1 MSTARPPS
9 STAQDFGARSQPNLR
24 RLFLLRNIVIAGQ
37 VAAIAAAVLW
47 LDITLPLAPMG
58 FVIVAQ
64 GLLNLWTWWQLRQ
77 NKPVSDFGFFAEL
90 LADAAALTAL
100 LTLSGGST
108 NPFVSLYLLPIA
120 VAAIALPAR
129 LAWLITCVTIVC
141 YTALLFFFL
150 PLTHGEH
157 EMHSSAF
164 NLHILGMWVTFLAS
178 AVLITAFVTVMAAS
192 IRARDRELAAA
203 RERELRDEQVL
214 ALGTFAAGA
223 AHELGTPLS
232 TIAVLAKEM
241 ENDHRDVPALREDL
255 RLLRTQVD
263 QCKGIITGLTA
274 AAGHAR
280 AGQASRQSVR
290 DFLDE
295 VLEKWTLLRAPVNL
309 AVTWSSDGMPPD
321 IVGGETISQTLINVL
336 NNAADASPQSVEIEA
351 SWNTDALTI
360 EVRDRGAGITD
371 EIVAQAGR
379 KPISTKSPTR
389 GLGLFLANATVDRI
403 GGSVALFNREG
414 GGGCA
419 RVTIPLAGSPLAS

>member
-1 MSTARPPS
+1 MSVVFPS
-9 STAQDFGARSQPNLR
+9 SSVTPGRNARSQSNQR

-37 VAAIAAAVLW
+37 IAAIAAAVLW
-47 LDITLPLAPMG
+47 LDIALPVVPMG
-58 FVIVAQ
+58 MVIATLA
-64 GLLNLWTWWQLRQ
+64 LLNLRTWWQLRQ
-77 NKPVSDFGFFAEL
+77 NKPISDTGFFAEL

-100 LTLSGGST
+100 LALSGGST

-129 LAWLITCVTIVC
+129 RAWLITGVTIVC

-157 EMHSSAF
+157 EMHSNTF
-164 NLHILGMWVTFLAS
+164 NLHVLGMWVTFLAS
-178 AVLITAFVTVMAAS
+178 AILITAFVTVMAAS
-192 IRARDRELAAA
+192 IRARDRGLAAA

-232 TIAVLAKEM
+232 TIAVLGKEM
-241 ENDHRDVPALREDL
+241 ENDYRDVPALRDDL
-255 RLLRTQVD
+255 QLLRAQID
-263 QCKGIITGLTA
+263 QCKRIITGLTA

-280 AGQASRQSVR
+280 AGQARRQNVR
-290 DFLDE
+290 EFVDE

-309 AVTWSSDGMPPD
+309 SVTWSSAGAPPD
-321 IVGGETISQTLINVL
+321 IIWGETISQTMINVL
-336 NNAADASPQSVEIEA
+336 NNAADASPLSVEIDV
-351 SWNTDALTI
+351 SWSAEALTI
-360 EVRDRGAGITD
+360 EVRDRGAGVAD
-371 EIVAQAGR
+371 EVAANAGR

-403 GGSVALFNREG
+403 GGSVALSNREG
-414 GGGCA
+414 GGNCT
-419 RVTIPLAGSPLAS
+419 RVTIPFAGDSISP

>member
-1 MSTARPPS
+1 MVDIWFEVNGAQVSVKAYPMAR
-9 STAQDFGARSQPNLR
+9 L
-24 RLFLLRNIVIAGQ
+24 
-37 VAAIAAAVLW
+37 
-47 LDITLPLAPMG
+47 LDI
-58 FVIVAQ
+58 
-64 GLLNLWTWWQLRQ
+64 
-77 NKPVSDFGFFAEL
+77 
-90 LADAAALTAL
+90 
-100 LTLSGGST
+100 
-108 NPFVSLYLLPIA
+108 
-120 VAAIALPAR
+120 
-129 LAWLITCVTIVC
+129 
-141 YTALLFFFL
+141 
-150 PLTHGEH
+150 
-157 EMHSSAF
+157 
-164 NLHILGMWVTFLAS
+164 
-178 AVLITAFVTVMAAS
+178 
-192 IRARDRELAAA
+192 
-203 RERELRDEQVL
+203 
-214 ALGTFAAGA
+214 
-223 AHELGTPLS
+223 
-232 TIAVLAKEM
+232 
-241 ENDHRDVPALREDL
+241 LREDL

-295 VLEKWTLLRAPVNL
+295 VLEKWTLLRAPVSL
-309 AVTWSSDGMPPD
+309 TVTWSSDGMPPD

-414 GGGCA
+414 GGGCT